1 MNSSNHSSDNSDLE
15 RIAGINP
22 HAKRSIDHD
31 GLLER
36 GLGHSGDNL
45 HLRARFNLGRAGWA
59 GLTGA
64 VAAALVLA
72 TALMPGGGKS
82 HNFYLFSS
90 QGGAMNSKSDVRF
103 GTNYTGVLTAGGM
116 TPAMSVMM
124 PAWKANYTAGN
135 SLSDQAGS
143 GHIYQLASL
152 ASNKILA
159 QRLADFVGI
168 DSLGLS
174 SDSNNY
180 EYYSS
185 QATAD
190 GTPRPNGYSDPN
202 AGKSIQDQPLSTDRY
217 ASVNGQVGQASGFN
231 FNDNAAYGWQI
242 CNQGMTPVP
251 NYCADLKKQQ
261 LPSLTTATD
270 YAASALEAMGM
281 RTGTTLAD
289 TPNGGY
295 LLSASPTSGSSMV
308 VAYSVAQGS
317 ATAADSNTTS
327 SDQSGVTVT
336 GNLVVDGQL
345 TSVTS
350 YFYWYEGSS
359 KVASFG
365 GTLAKVV
372 DRGSFDTISAKV
384 TVTRLNQ
391 SYFQGS
397 AYLAPDTKWS
407 DSSFSGI
414 GSQSSN
420 LAKQVWAC
428 MYSGPGATS
437 GSIGKPEV
445 SQSDSSGSGSGSSSS
460 GSVES
465 TPVPPIEASA
475 APGGPGAT
483 TEPAPAPTSTDLPTP
498 VPNPS
503 CELDMTGGVPNVDIT
518 VTKAKTTL
526 VQLSDNN
533 GGTWLVPGFNFYDE
547 TGYLASAYSV
557 VDGVIDI
564 TPPSVE
570 PMTK

>member
-15 RIAGINP
+15 RIAGLNP
-22 HAKRSIDHD
+22 HSKREVDHD

-59 GLTGA
+59 SLTGA

-72 TALMPGGGKS
+72 TVLMPGGGKS

-90 QGGAMNSKSDVRF
+90 QGGAMNSKADARF
-103 GTNYTGVLTAGGM
+103 GTNYTGALTAGGM

-135 SLSDQAGS
+135 SLSDQGGS
-143 GHIYQLASL
+143 SHIYQLASL
-152 ASNKILA
+152 ASNKVLA

-202 AGKSIQDQPLSTDRY
+202 AGKSIQDQPLSTDKY

-231 FNDNAAYGWQI
+231 FNDNAAYAWSG
-242 CNQGMTPVP
+242 CNQGMSPVP
-251 NYCADLKKQQ
+251 NYCADLKKQP
-261 LPSLTTATD
+261 LPTLAAATE
-270 YAASALEAMGM
+270 YAANALDALGM
-281 RTGTTLAD
+281 QTGTSLSN

-295 LLSASPTSGSSMV
+295 LLSATPTSGSNV
-308 VAYSVAQGS
+308 IAYSAAQGTVTQS
-317 ATAADSNTTS
+317 DSNAS
-327 SDQSGVTVT
+327 STDQTGVTVT
-336 GNLVVDGQL
+336 GNLVVDGQI

-359 KVASFG
+359 KVANFG
-365 GTLAKVV
+365 GSLAKVV
-372 DRGSFDTISAKV
+372 DRGSFDTISAAA
-384 TVTRLNQ
+384 TVDRLNQ
-391 SYFQGS
+391 TYFQGS

-407 DSSFSGI
+407 ESSFGGY
-414 GSQSSN
+414 GSQASK

-428 MYSGPGATS
+428 VYSGSGATN
-437 GSIGKPEV
+437 GSVGKPRV

-460 GSVES
+460 GSVDP

-475 APGGPGAT
+475 VPGGPEAT
-483 TEPAPAPTSTDLPTP
+483 TEPAPAPSGTDLATP
-498 VPNPS
+498 SPNPS
-503 CELDMTGGVPNVDIT
+503 CELDMTGGIPNVDIT
-518 VTKAKTTL
+518 VTKAESTL
-526 VQLSDNN
+526 VQLGDNN

-557 VDGVIDI
+557 VDGVIDV